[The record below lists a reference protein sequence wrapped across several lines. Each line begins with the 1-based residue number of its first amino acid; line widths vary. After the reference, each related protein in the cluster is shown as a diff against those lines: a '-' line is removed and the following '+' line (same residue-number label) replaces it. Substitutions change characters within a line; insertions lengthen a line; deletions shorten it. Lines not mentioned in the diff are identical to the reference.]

1 MWLAFRPILTWIFS
15 TTVIKGVVLT
25 LLAVLVASLF
35 DWLWS
40 IFPSWATPQALN
52 DWLEAI
58 PSGMWWFLDFTNI
71 NYGLPLIISAVFIR
85 FLIRRMPL
93 VG

>member
-1 MWLAFRPILTWIFS
+1 MWLAFKPILTWIFS

-40 IFPSWATPQALN
+40 LFPTYATPQYIN
-52 DWLEAI
+52 DLLATL
-58 PSGMWWFLDFTNI
+58 PPQAWWFLDFTNI
-71 NYGLPLIISAVFIR
+71 NFGLPLIISAVFIR
-85 FLIRRMPL
+85 FLIRRLPV